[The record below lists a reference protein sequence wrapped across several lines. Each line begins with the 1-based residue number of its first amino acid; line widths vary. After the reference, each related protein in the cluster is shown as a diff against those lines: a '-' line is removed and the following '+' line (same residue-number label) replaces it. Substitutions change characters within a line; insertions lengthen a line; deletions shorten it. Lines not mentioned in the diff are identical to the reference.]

1 MKRVKTRDLHVLI
14 GVALFILCL
23 MLLPRGRFSW
33 EGRVALSTITVM
45 IYWWITQPVHI
56 AVTALL
62 PIAVN
67 SIFKIASMDSVLA
80 EYFNATSVLLLGA
93 NLIILAWIKTGLSK
107 RIALRVLILIG
118 TGVKKQMILWF
129 LFSSVLSMFL
139 PNTVVA
145 AALCPIAAAMV
156 RYGTEDPVNPAKNR
170 MLFLILLAIVWG
182 AGIGGFGTPLGG
194 AMNLVAIEHIE
205 AFLGREYLYVTW
217 TLHMLPYLLL
227 LTGGI
232 CAFLLSIRTDKTDR
246 VEASRFKSYFKEELK
261 KIGKPKK
268 GEIFSLALFCAAVML
283 AFLRPLYQD
292 FLPGLL
298 PPFAFLILG
307 LLVFFFNDEN
317 RERLLTWDYAV
328 KQINW
333 GLIIL
338 FSGGMAVG
346 GLLVSSGAADATA
359 AILTDFQDAGLFG
372 ILLIVIAFGVLLSNA
387 SSNTAATAILVPIVI
402 SIAAAKSVSPLPL
415 IYLAAV
421 SCNCAFVLPTSIRAI
436 AVGYGLDVRFML
448 KKGLAAVVITIA
460 LLSAAAYVLCSMPVF
475 G

>member
-1 MKRVKTRDLHVLI
+1 
-14 GVALFILCL
+14 
-23 MLLPRGRFSW
+23 
-33 EGRVALSTITVM
+33 
-45 IYWWITQPVHI
+45 
-56 AVTALL
+56 
-62 PIAVN
+62 
-67 SIFKIASMDSVLA
+67 
-80 EYFNATSVLLLGA
+80 
-93 NLIILAWIKTGLSK
+93 
-107 RIALRVLILIG
+107 
-118 TGVKKQMILWF
+118 
-129 LFSSVLSMFL
+129 
-139 PNTVVA
+139 
-145 AALCPIAAAMV
+145 
-156 RYGTEDPVNPAKNR
+156 
-170 MLFLILLAIVWG
+170 
-182 AGIGGFGTPLGG
+182 
-194 AMNLVAIEHIE
+194 
-205 AFLGREYLYVTW
+205 
-217 TLHMLPYLLL
+217 
-227 LTGGI
+227 
-232 CAFLLSIRTDKTDR
+232 
-246 VEASRFKSYFKEELK
+246 
-261 KIGKPKK
+261 
-268 GEIFSLALFCAAVML
+268 ML